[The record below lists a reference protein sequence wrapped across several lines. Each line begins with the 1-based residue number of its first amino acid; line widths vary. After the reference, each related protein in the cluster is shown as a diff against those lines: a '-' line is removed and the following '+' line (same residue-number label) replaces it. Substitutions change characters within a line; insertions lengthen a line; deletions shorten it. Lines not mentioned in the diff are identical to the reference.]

1 VRTFRLFHLVVVIV
15 CAMGDVAQ
23 GGALDEI
30 YDEGELAALPPRYER
45 GWRDNYDNALSP
57 VFTDAERSR
66 FANVRFRLERRV
78 PDSEPFGFM
87 AGGDQVIAS
96 VASLKFLEDVALAY
110 TWLDMTGRS
119 TGLFNAPLRISA
131 GGLYEAHRV
140 KSFFRGVF
148 RLDNCQ
154 QPLPRDGACGV
165 ATQSVCLHSWHDGP
179 LCLAAPSGHPRSPQG
194 RAAGAR
200 D

>member
-1 VRTFRLFHLVVVIV
+1 MFRLLHLVVVIV
-15 CAMGDVAQ
+15 CAMGGVAQ

-30 YDEGELAALPPRYER
+30 CDDGELATLQPRYER
-45 GWRDNYDNALSP
+45 GWRDNYDNALSL
-57 VFTDAERSR
+57 VFTDTERSR

-96 VASLKFLEDVALAY
+96 VASLKFLEDVAVAY

-119 TGLFNAPLRISA
+119 T
-131 GGLYEAHRV
+131 
-140 KSFFRGVF
+140 
-148 RLDNCQ
+148 
-154 QPLPRDGACGV
+154 
-165 ATQSVCLHSWHDGP
+165 QS
-179 LCLAAPSGHPRSPQG
+179 LA
-194 RAAGAR
+194 